1 MLSSTTLHKYD
12 VHRMIKHQLAIGN
25 FIPNICAHRNACNCH
40 LSIDQDIFII
50 KHMALILCFNL
61 ISNVKSNCHI
71 KLFQQCV
78 CYTLN
83 YNKNKLINKL
93 NRFFALQI
101 KSTWLLSPSVL
112 QFTSQKTS
120 KRYYMYLITPLGFLM
135 ILSNFFKSL
144 HTFEKNS
151 SNT

>member
-1 MLSSTTLHKYD
+1 
-12 VHRMIKHQLAIGN
+12 
-25 FIPNICAHRNACNCH
+25 
-40 LSIDQDIFII
+40 
-50 KHMALILCFNL
+50 MALILCFNL

-71 KLFQQCV
+71 KLSQQCV
-78 CYTLN
+78 CHTVN

-120 KRYYMYLITPLGFLM
+120 KRYYMYLITSLRFLM

-144 HTFEKNS
+144 SNKFLFLCSYALKGPTHLWEKFFKHINYLYFKWDDLDAKNIKCIHCATKLDLVS
-151 SNT
+151 R

>member
-1 MLSSTTLHKYD
+1 M
-12 VHRMIKHQLAIGN
+12 N
-25 FIPNICAHRNACNCH
+25 
-40 LSIDQDIFII
+40 IFII

-71 KLFQQCV
+71 KLSQQCV
-78 CYTLN
+78 CHTVN

-120 KRYYMYLITPLGFLM
+120 KRYYMYLITSLGFLM

-151 SNT
+151 SNTYTIYILNGMISMLKIKMYPLRNKIRLGI